1 MPVYELRTYTL
12 YVGKLAEAVKLY
24 QELAW
29 PALQAG
35 GYDAK
40 LIGYFTSDVGT
51 LNSLVHLWKFD
62 DDADRRDHW
71 GRLFQDEQFMTFAGK
86 FRPLVHDQ
94 KNQLLHNAPWGPH
107 P

>member
-35 GYDAK
+35 GFDAK

-51 LNSLVHLWKFD
+51 LSGSTPRNVVSRGAV
-62 DDADRRDHW
+62 
-71 GRLFQDEQFMTFAGK
+71 RLRLPSSRA
-86 FRPLVHDQ
+86 RIAL
-94 KNQLLHNAPWGPH
+94 
-107 P
+107 

>member
-1 MPVYELRTYTL
+1 MPLYELRTYML
-12 YVGKLAEAVKLY
+12 YVGKMNEAIKLY
-24 QELAW
+24 QDIAW
-29 PALQAG
+29 PALENG
-35 GYDAK
+35 GYDKK

-51 LNSLVHLWKFD
+51 LNSLVHLWKFE

-71 GRLFQDEQFMTFAGK
+71 GRLFQDEQFMMFAGK